1 MTIQQSAI
9 ILLCMFFLSF
19 DNTDAGENPY
29 PKSADGGAQARFLV
43 IDADQQ
49 FPIELAHVVL
59 RRNGR
64 FVTQDATNPAGLV
77 RFRDLEPGRYS
88 VSAWFVGYK
97 TSIDSILIDESHTS
111 YTLAL
116 HSEGAQE
123 QEVEAIADRELA
135 VSHIDPRTGNQV
147 FESETY
153 HAPPTARMTNLIQEN
168 LMGAVRAP
176 TGEVHIRG
184 QHAEFTYYIDG
195 LPVPLGVFGGLNEV
209 VDPKVID
216 RATFITGGF
225 PAEYGGQMS
234 AIVDLNNRVPTGSFH
249 LDASTYAGSYLVFNG
264 TKPFSPGTRSSSST
278 SRDTLG
284 SRVGPFRALN
294 SNGQQLSIS
303 DHAGNLGFFVSGSR
317 QETDR
322 RIDPPV
328 ASLFH
333 DHGFDYFLYG
343 KLDYILSDVEYITS
357 NLNFGRTSTQIP
369 YDSVEQIASD
379 LQRTTNGFQTLSYF
393 RTLNSEIDHE
403 SNLFIGAYARE
414 GGLLYTPGNIDPPN
428 FQFAGDTLH
437 NYLLSEDRSFTTL
450 GIRSTYDSRL
460 SHQLT
465 YKAGFSFSSTR
476 GTENFTSRDSAGTP
490 GPSIVT
496 NFAGSDLGAFAE
508 TDWHPL
514 EWTSFE
520 LGIRYDQHIAPDV
533 PLQRQVSPRIRWN
546 FFIDE
551 SNSAYLYYGR
561 LFMPTNTEG
570 LRSIALNVSNSL
582 TPTLPERDDFYEAE
596 YTHAFPNGLRAKLA
610 SFYKYGSPGID
621 DQTVGNSAIKTPV
634 NIATV
639 RTTGIELGLSYSSQ
653 ETPFSGYVN
662 SSIIHAY
669 GSGLISGGFLDFDTD
684 GSATDLDHDQRLSVV
699 ADLNYQPRDWFVN
712 LKAIYGSGLANGNPD
727 NVLYKTGLFDFN
739 TAQHTTSSWIL
750 DLGLGRTFPMAG
762 GASFE
767 PSLYITNLLDNAHLI
782 KGGYFSGASWEERRN
797 VVVKLSV
804 HI

>member
-1 MTIQQSAI
+1 
-9 ILLCMFFLSF
+9 
-19 DNTDAGENPY
+19 
-29 PKSADGGAQARFLV
+29 V
-43 IDADQQ
+43 DADQQ

-64 FVTQDATNPAGLV
+64 LVAQDATNAAGLV
-77 RFRDLEPGRYS
+77 RFRDLEPGRYG
-88 VSAWFVGYK
+88 VSAWFVGYR
-97 TSIDSILIDESHTS
+97 TYIDSILIDELHAS
-111 YTLAL
+111 YTFAL
-116 HSEGAQE
+116 QSEEMQE
-123 QEVEAIADRELA
+123 QEVDVIAYRELA
-135 VSHIDPRTGNQV
+135 ISHIDPRTGNQV
-147 FESETY
+147 FEAETY
-153 HAPPTARMTNLIQEN
+153 HVPPTARMTNLIQEN

-184 QHAEFTYYIDG
+184 QHAEFTYYLDG

-234 AIVDLNNRVPTGSFH
+234 AVVDLNNRVPTGSFH
-249 LDASTYAGSYLVFNG
+249 LDASTYTGSYLVFNG
-264 TKPFSPGTRSSSST
+264 TKPFSPGTGSSSIAHG
-278 SRDTLG
+278 DTLG

-303 DHAGNLGFFVSGSR
+303 DHVGNLGFFVSGSR

-328 ASLFH
+328 ASLFN

-343 KLDYILSDVEYITS
+343 KLDYILSNVEYLTS
-357 NLNFGRTSTQIP
+357 NLNFGRTSTQVP
-369 YDSVEQIASD
+369 YDPAEMVASD

-393 RTLNSEIDHE
+393 RTLDSDIDHE
-403 SNLFIGAYARE
+403 SNVFVGVYARE
-414 GGLLYTPGNIDPPN
+414 GGLIYTPGNIDPPN
-428 FQFAGDTLH
+428 FQFSGDTLH
-437 NYLLSEDRSFTTL
+437 QYLLSEDRSFTTL
-450 GIRSTYDSRL
+450 GIRSTYDIRI

-465 YKAGFSFSSTR
+465 YKVGFGFSNTK

-496 NFAGSDLGAFAE
+496 GFAGSDLGAFVE

-520 LGIRYDQHIAPDV
+520 LGVRYDQHIAPDV
-533 PLQRQVSPRIRWN
+533 LLQRQVSPRIRWN

-561 LFMPTNTEG
+561 LFMPTNIEG

-582 TPTLPERDDFYEAE
+582 LPTLPERDDFYEAE
-596 YTHAFPNGLRAKLA
+596 YTHAFPNGLRVKLA

-634 NIATV
+634 NIAAV

-662 SSIIHAY
+662 SSIINAY
-669 GSGLISGGFLDFDTD
+669 GSGLISGGFLDILDD
-684 GSATDLDHDQRLSVV
+684 GPATDLDHDQRLSIVTN
-699 ADLNYQPRDWFVN
+699 LNYQPRDWFVN
-712 LKAIYGSGLANGNPD
+712 LKAIYGSGLTNGNPD
-727 NVLYKTGLFDFN
+727 QVPYKTGVFDFN
-739 TAQHTTSSWIL
+739 TATHTSPSWIL
-750 DLGLGRTFPMAG
+750 NLGLGYTFHIAG
-762 GASFE
+762 GATFD
-767 PSLYITNLLDNAHLI
+767 PSLYITNLLDHEHLI
-782 KGGYFSGASWEERRN
+782 KGAYFSGASWEERRN
-797 VVVKLSV
+797 VIVRFAI